1 MFQVG
6 PLVEAEG
13 TQPILPRTGHHQS
26 PEWFGTNPIPYSR
39 AVALPK
45 PSPNPSDPLV
55 AREETVIYYLPERL
69 RAAIE
74 ASGATFR
81 VYQSR
86 FSEVGSFASGKAIS
100 AMLRGEPPVD
110 SGSRP

>member
-13 TQPILPRTGHHQS
+13 TQPILLRTGQNQT
-26 PEWFGTNPIPYSR
+26 PEWFGTNPIPYAR

-55 AREETVIYYLPERL
+55 RPEESAHHHVEERIHSIRVDRVWMEPGPLAMRRNRLHPRLASSLP
-69 RAAIE
+69 
-74 ASGATFR
+74 
-81 VYQSR
+81 
-86 FSEVGSFASGKAIS
+86 
-100 AMLRGEPPVD
+100 
-110 SGSRP
+110 

>member
-13 TQPILPRTGHHQS
+13 TQPILLRTGQNQT

-45 PSPNPSDPLV
+45 PSPNSSDPL
-55 AREETVIYYLPERL
+55 AWSQEETHMTYVIAQPC
-69 RAAIE
+69 IGVKD
-74 ASGATFR
+74 ASC
-81 VYQSR
+81 VD
-86 FSEVGSFASGKAIS
+86 VW
-100 AMLRGEPPVD
+100 PVD
-110 SGSRP
+110 CISSDDDFEQYFIDPNECIDCGV